1 MAIVYFFAQL
11 IGAILGYRLIQALT
25 PFNILELSVNKGDY
39 GFCATGPSPDVTT
52 FQAFFIEYFATT
64 VLIFLCCAVW
74 DPRNAKYQD
83 STPLRFGLAI
93 VILSHIFVSN
103 FGFSLEYF

>member
-1 MAIVYFFAQL
+1 MAIIYFFAQL

-25 PFNILELSVNKGDY
+25 PLNILEMSINKGDY

-64 VLIFLCCAVW
+64 VLISLCCSVW
-74 DPRNAKYQD
+74 DPRNAKNQD
-83 STPLRFGLAI
+83 STPLKFAVAI

-103 FGFSLEYF
+103 FYFFFFP